1 MNKNFDYLGNTFQVQ
16 LLNQIVIDKDFSHSI
31 MDVIE
36 SSYFDNKYFK
46 IIIQMIK
53 EYHTKYESTPT
64 FDTLEQIVKSEIP
77 QELVAK
83 IVLDTLKQVKDAP
96 FEGTSFV
103 QEKALKF
110 CKQQE
115 LQKAMDKSQKIIT
128 EGDFESYDKVEGL
141 IREALQVGEVEKG
154 QTDVFDNLDTVL
166 DEDYRHPIPMGIT
179 GIDKLLK
186 GGLAKCEIGVI
197 FAPTGVG
204 KTTVLCKIA
213 NTAFNMGYNVLQIFF
228 EDNPKIIQRKH
239 FTMWTGIEPDNLVLH
254 KDVVMS
260 KITEIKET
268 MKNEL
273 ILKKLASDSMTM
285 NQIKNQV
292 RKIIADGTKI
302 DMILLDYIDCVLPE
316 SSAKDEWKAEGSVMR
331 GFEGMCHEL
340 NLAGWTATQGNRSS
354 ISSEVVTTD
363 QMGGSIK
370 KAQVGHVIIT
380 VAKSLQQKEM
390 NLATIA
396 ITKSRLGKD
405 GVVFENCKFNNEL
418 LEIDTESSVTF
429 LGFEGQQE
437 ERKRDRVKELLEK
450 RKERESQ
457 QKST

>member
-1 MNKNFDYLGNTFQVQ
+1 MNKNFDYLGNQFQLQ
-16 LLNQIVIDKDFSHSI
+16 LLNQIIEDKDFSSSI

-53 EYHTKYESTPT
+53 EYFSKYESTPN
-64 FDTLEQIVKSEIP
+64 FDTLEQIVKSEIT

-83 IVLDTLKQVKDAP
+83 IVLDTIKQVKEAP
-96 FEGTSFV
+96 FEGTVFV

-115 LQKAMDKSQKIIT
+115 LQKAMDRAQKIIT

-141 IREALQVGEVEKG
+141 VRDALQVG
-154 QTDVFDNLDTVL
+154 QTDKGTTDIFTGLDTVL
-166 DEDYRHPIPMGIT
+166 EEDYRHPIPMGIV

-186 GGLAKCEIGVI
+186 GGLAKGEIGVI
-197 FAPTGVG
+197 LAPTGVG
-204 KTTVLCKIA
+204 KTTILTKIA
-213 NTAFNMGYNVLQIFF
+213 NTAFNLGYNVLQIFF
-228 EDNPKIIQRKH
+228 EDNPKIVQRKH
-239 FTMWTGIEPDNLVLH
+239 FTIWTGIEPDNLANH
-254 KDVVMS
+254 KEEVMS
-260 KITEIKET
+260 KITEIQET
-268 MKNEL
+268 MKNKL
-273 ILKKLASDSMTM
+273 VLKKLASDTMTM

-292 RKIIADGTKI
+292 RKMIAEGNKI
-302 DMILLDYIDCVLPE
+302 DLILLDYIDCVLPE
-316 SSAKDEWKAEGSVMR
+316 SSSKDEWKAEGSVMR
-331 GFEGMCHEL
+331 GFEAMCHEL
-340 NLAGWTATQGNRSS
+340 NLVGWTATQGNRSS

-380 VAKSLQQKEM
+380 VAKTLQQKEM

-429 LGFEGQQE
+429 LGFEEQQE

-450 RKERESQ
+450 RKEREAQ
-457 QKST
+457 QKTT

>member
-1 MNKNFDYLGNTFQVQ
+1 MNKNFDYLGNTFQLQ
-16 LLNQIVIDKDFSHSI
+16 LINQIIEDKDFASSI
-31 MDVIE
+31 IDVIE

-46 IIIQMIK
+46 IILQMIK
-53 EYHTKYESTPT
+53 EYHSKYESCPN
-64 FDTLEQIVKSEIP
+64 FDTLEQIVKSEIT

-83 IVLDTLKQVKDAP
+83 IVLDTLKQIKDAP
-96 FEGTSFV
+96 FEGTVFV

-115 LQKAMDKSQKIIT
+115 LQKAMDRAQKIIT

-141 IREALQVGEVEKG
+141 VREALQVGEVEKNV
-154 QTDVFDNLDTVL
+154 TDIFMGLDTVL
-166 DEDYRHPIPMGIT
+166 DEDYRHPIPMGIA
-179 GIDKLLK
+179 GIDRLLK
-186 GGLAKCEIGVI
+186 GGLAKGEIGVI
-197 FAPTGVG
+197 LAPTGVG
-204 KTTVLCKIA
+204 KTTILTKIA

-228 EDNPKIIQRKH
+228 EDNPKIVQRKH
-239 FTMWTGIEPDNLVLH
+239 FTIWTGIEPDNLALH
-254 KDVVMS
+254 RDEVMS
-260 KITEIKET
+260 KITEIQET
-268 MKNEL
+268 MKNKL
-273 ILKKLASDSMTM
+273 ILKKLASDTTTM
-285 NQIKNQV
+285 SQIKNQV
-292 RKIIADGTKI
+292 RKMIADGNKI
-302 DMILLDYIDCVLPE
+302 DLILLDYIDCVLPE

-331 GFEGMCHEL
+331 GFEAMCHEL
-340 NLAGWTATQGNRSS
+340 NLVGWTATQGNRSS

-429 LGFEGQQE
+429 LGFEEQQE

-450 RKERESQ
+450 RKEREAQ
-457 QKST
+457 QKTI

>member
-1 MNKNFDYLGNTFQVQ
+1 MNKNFDYLGNQFQLQ
-16 LLNQIVIDKDFSHSI
+16 LLNQIIEDKDFSSSI

-53 EYHTKYESTPT
+53 EYFSKYESTPN
-64 FDTLEQIVKSEIP
+64 FDTLEQIVKSEVS

-83 IVLDTLKQVKDAP
+83 IVLDTIKQVKEAP
-96 FEGTSFV
+96 FEGTVFV

-115 LQKAMDKSQKIIT
+115 LQKAMDRAQKIIT

-141 IREALQVGEVEKG
+141 VRDALQVG
-154 QTDVFDNLDTVL
+154 QTDKGTSDIFTGLDTVL
-166 DEDYRHPIPMGIT
+166 EEDYRHPIPMGIA
-179 GIDKLLK
+179 GIDRLLK
-186 GGLAKCEIGVI
+186 GGLAKGEIGVI
-197 FAPTGVG
+197 LAPTGVG
-204 KTTVLCKIA
+204 KTTILTKIA
-213 NTAFNMGYNVLQIFF
+213 NTAFNLGYNVLQIFF
-228 EDNPKIIQRKH
+228 EDNPKIVQRKH
-239 FTMWTGIEPDNLVLH
+239 FTIWTGIEPDNLANH
-254 KDVVMS
+254 KDEVMS
-260 KITEIKET
+260 KITEIQET
-268 MKNEL
+268 MKNKL
-273 ILKKLASDSMTM
+273 VLKKLASDSMTM

-292 RKIIADGTKI
+292 RKMIADGTKI
-302 DMILLDYIDCVLPE
+302 DLILLDYIDCVLPE

-331 GFEGMCHEL
+331 GFEAMCHEL
-340 NLAGWTATQGNRSS
+340 NLVGWTATQGNRSS

-380 VAKSLQQKEM
+380 VAKTLQQKEM

-429 LGFEGQQE
+429 LGFEEQQE

-450 RKERESQ
+450 RKEREAQ
-457 QKST
+457 QKSS